1 MILDYIKSTIEN
13 IRERIKNPFTERN
26 ATPFAGALLSHL
38 LFIIGI
44 YFSLL

>member
-26 ATPFAGALLSHL
+26 ATPLQEPYYRICYL
-38 LFIIGI
+38 
-44 YFSLL
+44 